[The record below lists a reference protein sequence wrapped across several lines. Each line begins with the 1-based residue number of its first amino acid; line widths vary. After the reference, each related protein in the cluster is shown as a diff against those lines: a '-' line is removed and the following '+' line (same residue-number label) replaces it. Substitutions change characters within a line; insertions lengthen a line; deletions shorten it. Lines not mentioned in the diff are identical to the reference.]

1 MIVKKSPF
9 TVDFPSYKPGKPP
22 FTDILGFPS
31 HVWFPSPHFWRK
43 PFALHPPPDD
53 AGSLARAPVVDWPSA
68 AQKKW
73 WTVVPGDY
81 RWYDDDMMIVNT
93 YFRVSS
99 VKVSAGFYLFL
110 GCYIIYIYNHL
121 RFLESL
127 TFDFEWS
134 VPMQA
139 WLVDIDSLCVAG
151 GTDWICHIQW
161 RGAVVYRRG
170 RCGFVQT
177 VDRHIRIQCGYMIK
191 FQAVDLSKWMVIC
204 HIKNREYN
212 CRFPPIFRRTRVV
225 LSQTFASQVACAN
238 WVFSAKSTCVHPE
251 RKDPYLCPKPSSSC
265 QNWIELGNIYRIYR
279 IYRKTMESG

>member
-1 MIVKKSPF
+1 MI
-9 TVDFPSYKPGKPP
+9 
-22 FTDILGFPS
+22 
-31 HVWFPSPHFWRK
+31 
-43 PFALHPPPDD
+43 
-53 AGSLARAPVVDWPSA
+53 
-68 AQKKW
+68 W
-73 WTVVPGDY
+73 W
-81 RWYDDDMMIVNT
+81 WYDDSEYI
-93 YFRVSS
+93 FPG
-99 VKVSAGFYLFL
+99 VKCQGFCRFL
-110 GCYIIYIYNHL
+110 SFFGLLYHIYIYIYNHL